1 MTASASS
8 SQHRQW
14 AVAALIATTASL
26 WLTGCATTGTASSPA
41 TGSTTAPVSHER
53 GVLLQRVDTV
63 IQQAQPGSGLRLGT
77 SPDPLVVGGTLN
89 VQVTSPQAGYLYL
102 YQIATDGKT
111 LSLVFPNAIDGAN
124 YLTPGQHSLPRASWQ
139 LKAHGPAG
147 VGYLLAVQTPQP
159 LNLIELQADV
169 NQGTFNLKQAYSAA
183 LTTLHEV
190 APR

>member
-1 MTASASS
+1 MNTSASS
-8 SQHRQW
+8 LQRRQW
-14 AVAALIATTASL
+14 VVAALVATTSL
-26 WLTGCATTGTASSPA
+26 WLTGCATTT
-41 TGSTTAPVSHER
+41 PVSHER

-63 IQQAQPGSGLRLGT
+63 ILQAQPGSGLRMGT
-77 SPDPLVVGGTLN
+77 SPDPLVVGGTLK

-159 LNLIELQADV
+159 LNLLELQSDV

-183 LTTLHEV
+183 LTALHEV